1 MRFAPVSP
9 DERGQEA
16 ALEAADHHLRRG
28 RLLPCLR
35 LEALEE
41 VEQHGRV
48 LDRVL
53 LDALVDDEGH
63 ALRAGYR
70 STRPNKTQ
78 PLWPPRP
85 IAFESATSTLAW
97 RASFGT

>member
-1 MRFAPVSP
+1 MRFAPREP
-9 DERGQEA
+9 DERGQEP
-16 ALEAADHHLRRG
+16 ALEASDHHLRGFRV
-28 RLLPCLR
+28 LPCLR
-35 LEALEE
+35 FEAREE

-53 LDALVDDEGH
+53 LDTLVDDEGH
-63 ALRAGYR
+63 RAGGY
-70 STRPNKTQ
+70 STRPNRTQ

-85 IAFESATSTLAW
+85 IAFESATSTFAA